1 MGKVLFKLFG
11 FDVSILKLLMG
22 VGAAVV
28 IYLAFDTVRDHFQ
41 HIEDLETENEQLGTK
56 VTRVEGQRDAAI
68 DLNRQNREAAELKD
82 DIDDNNQEIAAA
94 ERAAARERT
103 QTYREIRNAI
113 NSAPD
118 TPASQPEEPIA
129 PIINDTLGRLWDDA
143 EPAGTGDTGGDPNP
157 DGVRGTR
164 PSTP

>member
-11 FDVSILKLLMG
+11 FDVSILKLVLGIVAAG
-22 VGAAVV
+22 VL
-28 IYLAFDTVRDHFQ
+28 YLAFDAVRDHFQ
-41 HIEDLETENEQLGTK
+41 HITDLETENEGLETQ

-68 DLNRQNREAAELKD
+68 DINRQNREAAALQE

-118 TPASQPEEPIA
+118 TPASRTEEPVA
-129 PIINDTLGRLWDDA
+129 PVITDTLDSLWGDA
-143 EPAGTGDTGGDPNP
+143 GEAGDPGDNPNADGIRGTG
-157 DGVRGTR
+157 